1 MGTLD
6 WTVDVADE
14 RPVVTVGLVGLVVGL
29 CNTVGDIDEVLVE
42 AELLYQ
48 RAERLQYC
56 VDAL

>member
-14 RPVVTVGLVGLVVGL
+14 RPVVTVGLVVGL